1 MNDTLAGAQPRYQMS
16 ADYVLRRIAGDYVII
31 PVGDGHV
38 FGNAMLTPN
47 RSAGFLW
54 NLFSQPRSL
63 EEAVALVME
72 EFDGPADQIRAM
84 KIAEKTEPVLSD
96 PVIVK
101 IISLH
106 FLVNLY
112 EL

>member
-1 MNDTLAGAQPRYQMS
+1 MTSPNENYTERLVSDQKKSGIFRSQT
-16 ADYVLRRIAGDYVII
+16 ADFSKSGHDRCKSLLTHDPVSFSGD
-31 PVGDGHV
+31 
-38 FGNAMLTPN
+38 
-47 RSAGFLW
+47 SC
-54 NLFSQPRSL
+54 
-63 EEAVALVME
+63 
-72 EFDGPADQIRAM
+72 PADQIRAM

>member
-16 ADYVLRRIAGDYVII
+16 ADYVLRRIADDYVII
-31 PVGDGHV
+31 PVGDEPA

-72 EFDGPADQIRAM
+72 EFDGPADRIREDVAVFI
-84 KIAEKTEPVLSD
+84 KEALALRVLVGVD
-96 PVIVK
+96 
-101 IISLH
+101 
-106 FLVNLY
+106 
-112 EL
+112 